1 MTTMEY
7 VSVWK
12 KKFLRES
19 EINVVLDVLIGLSG
33 FCDIILSQGERL
45 GMMDICDELAHEFP
59 RR

>member
-33 FCDIILSQGERL
+33 FCDIIFS
-45 GMMDICDELAHEFP
+45 
-59 RR
+59 

>member
-33 FCDIILSQGERL
+33 FCDIIFSQGERL